1 MAKVTHRSGNWPAQQ
16 DNTRYVPLPAVMPHK
31 PGHQPMP
38 QDARKLKKEL
48 TRLNWSLRLV
58 VASRATLVVLVDRKD
73 KQIAELRRQRDAY
86 ADALQSMDPELFEQ
100 AEQQRRDWDNPKLLL
115 EWAQRG
121 GPEHD

>member
-1 MAKVTHRSGNWPAQQ
+1 MARVTHRSGTYQANASSLGW
-16 DNTRYVPLPAVMPHK
+16 PAVMPHR
-31 PGHQPMP
+31 PAMQPPP

-58 VASRATLVVLVDRKD
+58 VAARATLVVLVDRKD

-86 ADALQSMDPELFEQ
+86 ADALQSMDPVLYEQ

-115 EWAQRG
+115 EWASRG